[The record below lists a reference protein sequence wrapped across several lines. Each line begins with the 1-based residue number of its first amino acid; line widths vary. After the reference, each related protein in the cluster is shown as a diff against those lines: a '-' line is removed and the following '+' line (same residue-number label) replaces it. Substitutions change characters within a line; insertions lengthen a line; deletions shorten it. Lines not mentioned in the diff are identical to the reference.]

1 MVWLRMQGEA
11 IFGRELAESRIV
23 DVCGGG
29 FRGGG
34 VEFWATSGHDT
45 FLIPQTL
52 K

>member
-29 FRGGG
+29 GGGG
-34 VEFWATSGHDT
+34 VEFCGHVG
-45 FLIPQTL
+45 P
-52 K
+52 